1 MSTVIE
7 KWDEILGIVK
17 KEHDLSD
24 VRFDTWLKPLKVYA
38 DFYSMPQ
45 VLSGVGPI
53 SNSSTPPFMISL

>member
-24 VRFDTWLKPLKVYA
+24 VRFDTWLKPLKVY
-38 DFYSMPQ
+38 DGS
-45 VLSGVGPI
+45 
-53 SNSSTPPFMISL
+53 